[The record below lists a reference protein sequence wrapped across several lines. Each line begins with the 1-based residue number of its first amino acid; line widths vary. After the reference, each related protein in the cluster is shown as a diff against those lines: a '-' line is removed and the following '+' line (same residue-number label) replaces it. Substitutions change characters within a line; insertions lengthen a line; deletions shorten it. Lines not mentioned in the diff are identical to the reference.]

1 MTFDSLLE
9 QVLALV
15 RTHYSTIPTRI
26 RTKSSTSSGAD
37 VAHAQSI
44 QHAKVLE
51 LSPTGWSMKK

>member
-9 QVLALV
+9 QVHALV

-26 RTKSSTSSGAD
+26 RTRSATSSDAD
-37 VAHAQSI
+37 VAHARSI

-51 LSPTGWSMKK
+51 LSPTGWS